1 MSQRQDTTTSMI
13 ALAAAELDIDELE
26 RRLELAPAVAAPPGW
41 CSRDQ
46 CTYDCLSVCNLAGG

>member
-1 MSQRQDTTTSMI
+1 MI